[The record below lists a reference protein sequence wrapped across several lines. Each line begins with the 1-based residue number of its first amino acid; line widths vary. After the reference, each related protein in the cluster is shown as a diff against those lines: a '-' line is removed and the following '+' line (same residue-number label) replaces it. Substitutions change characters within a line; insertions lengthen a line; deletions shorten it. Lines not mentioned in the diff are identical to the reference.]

1 MNSKQI
7 HVLDGKIRTSF
18 KRLKQN
24 ESELIELLQEMDQ
37 LMGYKL
43 LGYASLWEYAVK
55 ALEMTEGQ
63 ASAYITVSRKALE
76 VRALDAALKSGELS
90 VSKAKRVTALIH
102 PGNAKEWIEKAKNL
116 TQNELDRER
125 WRFTSNDHLN
135 PEMRARMQASGGQLY
150 RVTLAVSGEFLNMLD
165 EAQELLEIGSRE
177 IALEKVLADY
187 LDKHDPVRRAERAA
201 KKRKAHN
208 VGSELPTEEPAQVG
222 GEQSSKNQNQRISK
236 TSDSTFLRNE
246 DDKSTNPGNSSESA
260 LGWRENKR
268 FKKAKSNI
276 PRRII
281 NQVHLR
287 DRGRCQYRLP
297 SGQLCQSRRGIH
309 VHHLVPRIAGGRNEP
324 ENLLTLCASHHRLHH
339 FLDELRLEA
348 DVVSLEGDLPSSDTV
363 V

>member
-1 MNSKQI
+1 MNSKEI
-7 HVLDGKIRTSF
+7 HLLDSKIRSSF

-24 ESELIELLQEMDQ
+24 EAELITLLQEMDQ

-55 ALEMTEGQ
+55 ALQMTEGQ

-125 WRFTSNDHLN
+125 WRFASNDHLDS
-135 PEMRARMQASGGQLY
+135 EMRARAQVSGGQLY
-150 RVTLAVSGEFLNMLD
+150 RITLAVSADFLNFLD
-165 EAQELLEIGSRE
+165 EAQELMEIGSRE

-201 KKRKAHN
+201 RKRGIQDSGN
-208 VGSELPTEEPAQVG
+208 ELSMEVPAKRRAEPN
-222 GEQSSKNQNQRISK
+222 SNISN
-236 TSDSTFLRNE
+236 STFLRNE
-246 DDKSTNPGNSSESA
+246 DDKSTHERESSSNSAKGSDT
-260 LGWRENKR
+260 RR

-309 VHHLVPRIAGGRNEP
+309 VHHLVPRIAGGKNEP